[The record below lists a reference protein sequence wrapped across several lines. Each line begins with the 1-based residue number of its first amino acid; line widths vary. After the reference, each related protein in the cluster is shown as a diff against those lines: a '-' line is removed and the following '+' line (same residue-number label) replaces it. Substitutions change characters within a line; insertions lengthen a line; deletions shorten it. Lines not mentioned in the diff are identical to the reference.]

1 MGTRNYLLGTKN
13 YRFLSNY
20 SFQIKTKKVKLK
32 QHRLHFRRNKTQE
45 LKITDFKAI
54 IYFKLKQSKSSL
66 KNTDFLLEEIRTQK
80 YLLGTTSYSF

>member
-32 QHRLHFRRNKTQE
+32 QHRLHFRRNKT
-45 LKITDFKAI
+45 
-54 IYFKLKQSKSSL
+54 
-66 KNTDFLLEEIRTQK
+66 
-80 YLLGTTSYSF
+80 